1 MWRYAGFVVLL
12 GSGPCL
18 PQGYFSDLLA
28 SSLTASVG
36 VLLSDFFAVVLPP
49 VT

>member
-1 MWRYAGFVVLL
+1 MWRYACFLVLL
-12 GSGPCL
+12 GSGSCL

-28 SSLTASVG
+28 SSLSASVG
-36 VLLSDFFAVVLPP
+36 VLLSDFFSVVLPP